1 MNNPQ
6 DCKYTKDHEWV
17 RVDGDTAVMGLAD
30 YAQSQLG
37 DMVFVGDLPDVGASL
52 TQGDGAGAL
61 ESVKAAA
68 DFYAPIS
75 GEVLEV
81 NALLL
86 DDPGVLNRDPYGE
99 GWILKLKVTNAEADL
114 ANLMDAAAYDEYEKA
129 QG

>member
-6 DCKYTKDHEWV
+6 DRKYTKDHEWV
-17 RVDGDTAVMGLAD
+17 RMDGAVAVMGLAD

-37 DMVFVGDLPDVGASL
+37 DMVFVGDLPAVGAQL
-52 TQGDGAGAL
+52 KQGDGAGAL

-99 GWILKLKVTNAEADL
+99 GWILKIKPANAEAEQ
-114 ANLMDAAAYDEYEKA
+114 ANLMDAAAYDAYEKA

>member
-17 RVDGDTAVMGLAD
+17 RVDGDTAVVGLAD

-37 DMVFVGDLPDVGASL
+37 DMVFVGDLPDVGAML
-52 TQGDGAGAL
+52 KQGDGAGAL

-68 DFYAPIS
+68 DFYAPIG

-99 GWILKLKVTNAEADL
+99 GWILKVRTDNAEADL

>member
-1 MNNPQ
+1 MNNPR

-37 DMVFVGDLPDVGASL
+37 DMVFVGDLPDVGSTI
-52 TQGDGAGAL
+52 TQGGSAGAL

-68 DFYAPIS
+68 DFYAPLS
-75 GEVLEV
+75 GEVLERNEV
-81 NALLL
+81 LL
-86 DDPGVLNRDPYGE
+86 DDPGVLNREPYGA
-99 GWILKLKVTNAEADL
+99 GWVLKVRPSNTAELDSLMSADE
-114 ANLMDAAAYDEYEKA
+114 YDEYEAA

>member
-17 RVDGDTAVMGLAD
+17 RVDGDSAMMGLAD

-37 DMVFVGDLPDVGASL
+37 DMVFVGDLPTVGDQL
-52 TQGDGAGAL
+52 KQGDSAGAL

-68 DFYAPIS
+68 DFYAPIG

-99 GWILKLKVTNAEADL
+99 GWILKLRPSNAATDL